1 MLHCTYIL
9 SVHGKEMRFIH
20 GSPPQ
25 DRTMTTNKANP
36 QVNFRKLWIADTAAL
51 KAHLLRLDAESRR
64 MRFGTPVSDFFI
76 KQYAENVLGSHSVA
90 HGYFVDGVLRGVA
103 ELRGFR
109 GVAGGEAEAAF
120 SVEKEFQ
127 NRGIGTELFG
137 RTVLVA
143 RTRGIS
149 KLFVNFLSQNQ
160 RMQAIA
166 KKFDAVLT
174 FDSDGVLGKIDA
186 PRANALTYWKEA
198 MTDGEDIANSL
209 LQSQSRALR
218 SA

>member
-1 MLHCTYIL
+1 M
-9 SVHGKEMRFIH
+9 
-20 GSPPQ
+20 
-25 DRTMTTNKANP
+25 MTTNVASEA
-36 QVNFRKLWIADTAAL
+36 QISFRKLWASDTAAL
-51 KAHLLRLDAESRR
+51 KAHLLRLDSESRR

-76 KQYAENVLGSHSVA
+76 DQYAQNALGSHSIA

-120 SVEKEFQ
+120 SVEKDFQ

-137 RTVLVA
+137 RTVLAA
-143 RTRGIS
+143 RNRGIS
-149 KLFVNFLSQNQ
+149 KLFVNFLSQNA

-166 KKFDAVLT
+166 RKFDAVVT
-174 FDSDGVLGKIDA
+174 YDSDGGHAQIEA
-186 PRANALTYWKEA
+186 PRANALSIWKEA
-198 MTDGEDIANSL
+198 LTDGQDIANSVM
-209 LQSQSRALR
+209 QTTTRALR

>member
-1 MLHCTYIL
+1 
-9 SVHGKEMRFIH
+9 
-20 GSPPQ
+20 
-25 DRTMTTNKANP
+25 MTTTVKTEA
-36 QVNFRKLWIADTAAL
+36 QITFRKLWASDTASL
-51 KAHLLRLDAESRR
+51 QTHLLRLDPESRR
-64 MRFGTPVSDFFI
+64 MRFGTPVTDYFI
-76 KQYAENVLGSHSVA
+76 EQYAQHALGSHSIS

-120 SVEKEFQ
+120 SVEKDFQ
-127 NRGIGTELFG
+127 NKGIGTELFG
-137 RTVLVA
+137 RTVLAA
-143 RTRGIS
+143 RNRGIS

-174 FDSDGVLGKIDA
+174 FDSDGVQGKIDA
-186 PRANALTYWKEA
+186 PRANAMSVWKEA
-198 MTDGEDIANSL
+198 LADGQDLADSVM
-209 LQSQSRALR
+209 QTHSRALR

>member
-1 MLHCTYIL
+1 
-9 SVHGKEMRFIH
+9 
-20 GSPPQ
+20 
-25 DRTMTTNKANP
+25 MTTNETVA
-36 QVNFRKLWIADTAAL
+36 QIHFRKLWVADSAAL

-76 KQYAENVLGSHSVA
+76 GQYADNALGSHSIA

-109 GVAGGEAEAAF
+109 GVSGGEAEAAF
-120 SVEKEFQ
+120 SVEKQFQ

-137 RTVLVA
+137 RTVLAA
-143 RTRGIS
+143 RNRGIS

-198 MTDGEDIANSL
+198 LTDGEDIATSL
-209 LQSQSRALR
+209 LQSQERALR

>member
-1 MLHCTYIL
+1 
-9 SVHGKEMRFIH
+9 
-20 GSPPQ
+20 
-25 DRTMTTNKANP
+25 MTTKPVAP
-36 QVNFRKLWIADTAAL
+36 QTHFRKLWVADAAAL
-51 KAHLLRLDAESRR
+51 RAHLLRLDAESRR

-76 KQYAENVLGSHSVA
+76 GQYAENALGAHSIA

-109 GVAGGEAEAAF
+109 GVSGGEAEAAF

-137 RTVLVA
+137 RTVLAA
-143 RTRGIS
+143 RNRGIS

-186 PRANALTYWKEA
+186 PRANPLTYWKEA
-198 MTDGEDIANSL
+198 VADGEDIANSL
-209 LQSQSRALR
+209 LQSQARALR

>member
-1 MLHCTYIL
+1 
-9 SVHGKEMRFIH
+9 
-20 GSPPQ
+20 
-25 DRTMTTNKANP
+25 MTTQTPNDRFS
-36 QVNFRKLWIADTAAL
+36 FRKLWISDTAAL
-51 KAHLLRLDAESRR
+51 KAHLLRLDPESRR

-76 KQYAENVLGSHSVA
+76 AQYAENALGSHSIS

-109 GVAGGEAEAAF
+109 GVAGGDAEAAF
-120 SVEKEFQ
+120 SVEQDFQ

-137 RTVLVA
+137 RTVLAA
-143 RTRGIS
+143 RNRGIS

-166 KKFDAVLT
+166 KKFDAILT
-174 FDSDGVLGKIDA
+174 FDSDGVHGKIDA
-186 PRANALTYWKEA
+186 PRANALSYWKEA
-198 MTDGEDIANSL
+198 LTDGQDIADTL
-209 LQSQSRALR
+209 LQSHARTLR

>member
-1 MLHCTYIL
+1 
-9 SVHGKEMRFIH
+9 
-20 GSPPQ
+20 
-25 DRTMTTNKANP
+25 MTTNKANS
-36 QVNFRKLWIADTAAL
+36 QVHFRKLWVADTAAL
-51 KAHLLRLDAESRR
+51 KAHLLRLDPESRR

-76 KQYAENVLGSHSVA
+76 KQYAENALGGHSIA

-143 RTRGIS
+143 RNRGIS

-198 MTDGEDIANSL
+198 MTDSEDFANSL
-209 LQSQSRALR
+209 LQSQARALR